1 MGIFRPIF
9 PRLSWEDKEG
19 GSIFK
24 TDQGQEGVVF
34 SVPSL
39 DLEAQDIEGKHAAL
53 SGLFSEL
60 PEGMLARVEV
70 RRDHSRNRSQLR
82 GVRQAEVSAI
92 GWLETRTTI
101 SFERDGKTGGGLL
114 QRLSGVS
121 LGSRSKI
128 LDLLPH
134 ARLKALGA
142 RALQG
147 EEARTAGKLTSVS
160 WDRSRDFL
168 DHGSHVTGCVR
179 IYRPGNH
186 GMDRFSVLQLL
197 DRIPLPYR
205 VVVSLKK
212 LSKAKADLSLRMQ
225 ANRQAVLRDVSQ
237 GERIDAVEEVIRSTQ
252 MQGEALFDVEWL
264 LFLERGSESELR
276 RDLEQAR
283 GELSLL
289 GDSMIETFGLIPALQ
304 GSVMGGTQGSTFR
317 EVGSKVSYY
326 LPIFS
331 LGAAAEQRGESDRS
345 VHFHRIDGSL
355 HAFDLFDKKYLAYN
369 ALITGK
375 SGSGK
380 SVLANL
386 VSQSLLADPNVLLIK
401 VDVGG
406 SYRKECEL
414 FGGQEINFSLDRPSG
429 VDPFLA
435 FSETKNSN
443 LALETL
449 KQFLATLVKEEGETD
464 VSKEIHAGLEEAL
477 IQYRESLFDGEKAS
491 LDGLLESCPL
501 IPRRKLLGRWAK
513 GGVFS
518 NALVSSG
525 EKTESNYRYYNFENI
540 LGASSRDYAEGVMAA
555 VIAQVNLEMLKAGDR
570 LKNPD
575 GKRIVLFCDETRFFI
590 ERNAEFFLLTTA
602 NFRKFGHGV
611 ILINQNM
618 RNFELPGKNGERDLG
633 IILNSPIRFLL
644 QADHEPKYLK
654 EQFGLCD
661 EHISILT
668 ENPYRGREYREVI
681 LQDDTGTRA
690 LRVYLTPSEYWRC
703 TSDSEDNQKLF
714 GLMRAVPGL
723 TLREAISCLSRG

>member
-1 MGIFRPIF
+1 MLGLNYSVF
-9 PRLSWEDKEG
+9 PKVNVTGSKE
-19 GSIFK
+19 SPFFV
-24 TDQGQEGVVF
+24 TDQGIEGALF
-34 SVPSL
+34 EVPLL
-39 DLEAQDIEGKHAAL
+39 DLEDSNVDLKFAAL
-53 SGLFSEL
+53 RGIFEELDESVLFRFQLNREMTNSSE
-60 PEGMLARVEV
+60 EVVGV
-70 RRDHSRNRSQLR
+70 RRS
-82 GVRQAEVSAI
+82 EI
-92 GWLETRTTI
+92 GQIGYLTSKALI
-101 SFERDGKTGGGLL
+101 SFERN
-114 QRLSGVS
+114 LSKG
-121 LGSRSKI
+121 
-128 LDLLPH
+128 
-134 ARLKALGA
+134 ALGA
-142 RALQG
+142 LLGVSRRGQDDLIAKIPSGSLNRIGARRLVYTEVEKFFDLPSQEWKRDLRSIDQG
-147 EEARTAGKLTSVS
+147 SKVL
-160 WDRSRDFL
+160 
-168 DHGSHVTGCVR
+168 GCVR
-179 IYRPGNH
+179 IYKPGNAN
-186 GMDRFSVLQLL
+186 L
-197 DRIPLPYR
+197 DRARLMQVLDEIRLPYR
-205 VVVSLKK
+205 LSVSVRKV
-212 LSKAKADLSLRMQ
+212 SKAKADLSLRMQ
-225 ANRQAVLRDVSQ
+225 ANRQAALHDAATQDRVQATEDALRATQLQ
-237 GERIDAVEEVIRSTQ
+237 GES
-252 MQGEALFDVEWL
+252 LFELEWL
-264 LFLERGSESELR
+264 LFIERTSESELR

-283 GELSLL
+283 SALSGF
-289 GDSMIETFGLIPALQ
+289 GDCLIETYGLVPSFRASFPGSPQ
-304 GSVMGGTQGSTFR
+304 HSTFKEMGSVAPL
-317 EVGSKVSYY
+317 Y
-326 LPIFS
+326 LPIFTM
-331 LGAAAEQRGESDRS
+331 GAAAKPRGESERS
-345 VHFHRIDGSL
+345 IHFHRVDGSL

-491 LDGLLESCPL
+491 LDGLLETCPN

-518 NALVSSG
+518 NALMSSG
-525 EKTESNYRYYNFENI
+525 ERPESNYRYYNFENI

-618 RNFELPGKNGERDLG
+618 KNFELPGKNGERDLG

-723 TLREAISCLSRG
+723 TLREAINCLSRG